1 MKFFKFTLSILTV
14 ITTNYCYSDDILTGH
29 HQLLTVTTS
38 DWEETQGNLRLYE
51 RTSDD
56 STWIPIGTAIPVVLG
71 KAGLAWGIGLH
82 PATIEM
88 PLKKMEG
95 DKKSPAGI
103 FSLGNAFGFASQSK
117 MNHLN
122 IEYLHLDESIEA
134 VDDPR
139 SPHYNYIVSNKKV
152 TPDWHSSEKMSEEP
166 LYAIGLVVHHNFPNP
181 EAGAG
186 SAIFVHIWRQEHS
199 GTAGCTA
206 MSQENL
212 ITVLSWLERSKNPVL
227 VQLPIFTYHELQN
240 DWGLPNLLSQPE
252 TVKNLSSENKD
263 ASTYHLV
270 NLSEAIPDIIL
281 DIRYASSNNFL
292 GFPVYSKPA
301 CYLHRNVAEALIK
314 VQKELSLMHLG
325 LKIFDGYRPLSVQQ
339 IMWDAIQD
347 ERYVSNPAKS
357 KGRHTR
363 GTAVDLTLVDD
374 KGNELEMPTEF
385 DDFTERAHSDY
396 PNVSE
401 AVFKNRSLLQEVM
414 KKHHFQAL
422 QTEWWHF
429 DFEGWRDDIQF
440 PPLDVDFEQIK

>member
-1 MKFFKFTLSILTV
+1 MNFFKIPFFTLTI
-14 ITTNYCYSDDILTGH
+14 ITTTYCHSVDLLTGH

-38 DWEETQGNLRLYE
+38 DWEEKQGNLRLYE

-56 STWIPIGTAIPVVLG
+56 STWIPIGTSIPVVLG

-82 PATIEM
+82 PETTNM
-88 PLKKMEG
+88 SLKKVEG

-103 FSLGNAFGFASQSK
+103 FSLGNAFGFASYAK
-117 MNHLN
+117 MNHLK

-134 VDDPR
+134 VDDPQ
-139 SPHYNYIVSNKKV
+139 SHHYNHIVSNKEV

-166 LYAIGLVVHHNFPNP
+166 LYAIGLVINHNFPNP
-181 EAGAG
+181 EVGAG
-186 SAIFVHIWRQEHS
+186 SAVFFHIWRQKDS

-212 ITVLSWLERSKNPVL
+212 TTVLSWLERTKNPVL
-227 VQLPIFTYHELQN
+227 VQLPIFKYHELQN
-240 DWGLPNLLSQPE
+240 DWSLPNLSSQPE
-252 TVKNLSSENKD
+252 TVRNLSSENRS
-263 ASTYHLV
+263 AATYNLV
-270 NLSEAIPDIIL
+270 NLSEVIPDIIL

-292 GFPVYSKPA
+292 GFPVYSKSA
-301 CYLHRNVAEALIK
+301 CYLHKDVAGALIE

-325 LKIFDGYRPLSVQQ
+325 LKVFDGYRPLSVQQ
-339 IMWDAIQD
+339 MMWDAIQD

-357 KGRHTR
+357 KGGHTR
-363 GTAVDLTLVDD
+363 GTTVDLTLVDD

-401 AVFKNRSLLQEVM
+401 TVFKNRALLQEVM

-422 QTEWWHF
+422 LTEWWHF

-440 PPLDVDFEQIK
+440 PPLDIDFEQIK